1 MGASVLMVA
10 LMGRFAR
17 ITYRVGLCFI
27 WTSALV
33 MAFGIFVVRGGRND
47 VTTFGFLLIIGV
59 MGLTVQ
65 YTWRWIVMRKK
76 NNG

>member
-1 MGASVLMVA
+1 MGASVLMVV
-10 LMGRFAR
+10 LMDRFLR

-33 MAFGIFVVRGGRND
+33 MAFGIFVVREGSND

-59 MGLTVQ
+59 MGLMVQ

-76 NNG
+76 NNR